1 MSAQKLS
8 PSAVDSVS
16 SVTVDE
22 VSKKFGHG
30 ARVNHVLDSVSFT
43 VEQGRSVGLV
53 GESGSGKS
61 TIAKIVCGMYRLEK
75 GRLNIAGTSIS
86 PGQRFP
92 AAAQDAVSFIS
103 QNPFSSFNPRLSIGQ
118 SLTEAISPLTTR
130 PAPQRQNI
138 VAWLERVGLPADS
151 MTRYPHEFS
160 GGQRQRLAIA
170 RGLIRRP
177 AVVVAD
183 EITSALDMSVQV
195 QVLKLL
201 AELRREYSFSML
213 FISHDLSVVRTV
225 CDDVMVMQ
233 NGTIVERGASHDV
246 LTSPSH
252 PYTQQLLDS
261 IPGSPGFSLTD

>member
-1 MSAQKLS
+1 VSARTAS
-8 PSAVDSVS
+8 HPAPDSASA
-16 SVTVDE
+16 VTVDG
-22 VSKKFGHG
+22 VSKRFGHG
-30 ARVNHVLDSVSFT
+30 ALANRVLDSVSFT
-43 VEQGRSVGLV
+43 VDRGSSVGLV

-61 TIAKIVCGMYRLEK
+61 TIAKIVCGMYRLDV
-75 GRLNIAGTSIS
+75 GRLSIAGTEIS

-92 AAAQDAVSFIS
+92 AAVQDAVSFIS

-118 SLTEAISPLTTR
+118 SMSEAISPLSTQPSR
-130 PAPQRQNI
+130 HRRRIAE
-138 VAWLERVGLPADS
+138 WLERVELPADS
-151 MTRYPHEFS
+151 MSRYPHEFS

-177 AVVVAD
+177 TVVVAD

-195 QVLKLL
+195 QILTLL

-233 NGTIVERGASHDV
+233 SGTIVERGTSHDV
-246 LTSPSH
+246 LTSPTH

-261 IPGSPGFSLTD
+261 IPGSPRFSLAD

>member
-1 MSAQKLS
+1 MSSQKTS
-8 PSAVDSVS
+8 SAVVDSVS
-16 SVTVDE
+16 SVRVE
-22 VSKKFGHG
+22 GVSKKFGHG
-30 ARVNHVLDSVSFT
+30 VRANHVLDSVSFT

-61 TIAKIVCGMYRLEK
+61 TIAKIVCGMYRLDA
-75 GRLNIAGTSIS
+75 GRLNITGTEIT

-92 AAAQDAVSFIS
+92 TAVQDAVSFIS

-118 SLTEAISPLTTR
+118 SLTEALSPLTTR
-130 PAPQRQNI
+130 PAKHKQNI
-138 VAWLERVGLPADS
+138 ADWLERVGLPADS
-151 MTRYPHEFS
+151 MRRFPHEFS

-225 CDDVMVMQ
+225 CDDVIVMQ
-233 NGTIVERGASHDV
+233 RGSIVERGASHDV
-246 LTSPSH
+246 LTRPSH
-252 PYTQQLLDS
+252 PYSQQLLDS